1 MERKKGESCTLFSSV
16 IGNCTMTMR
25 TDKRNVSRFTDGKY
39 PLCLCF
45 SIGGRRYYHS
55 LGEFYSDEELL
66 RIKGSTGR
74 GEKHGKTETNYQ
86 KQARLKKTFQ
96 THLAVLTEINDTGVL
111 TLERIKTIL
120 TGKGVCRSFISE
132 WEGVIRQKRLDG
144 RAGTASSY
152 AHALNSF
159 VEHTGF
165 TTNDGFALDV
175 NTIRKWMDGM
185 ERKGLSSTA
194 QGIYLRSCRVIVNK
208 CIHDGFIKQR
218 AYMFGKADDQVSIPS
233 GSSRKDCYLNVEQMT
248 ELYKHWTNR
257 DLELPRFST
266 ANKVN
271 LSYSITSDKERDGIY
286 LSLGLF
292 LAQYLCCG
300 CNLIDLASLRYDRYY
315 YDSRQ
320 RAFHFVRYKTA
331 RETRDGEGMEVII
344 PITEPLQAI
353 LDDMAA
359 KPDLDA
365 FVFPFI
371 LGDDRE
377 KDEEIVRRRIHQ
389 ENHNIA
395 YRMRKVAASIGWEV
409 SPSST
414 WCRHSFATNM
424 NEMEV
429 PINYISDAMG
439 HSLGNKGNITRRYIS
454 PFSLEKRLRYN
465 SYLIQLDEQP
475 VEHADEKDDII
486 KQLSDLSAEDL
497 KLAMNIIKG
506 MKTGNK

>member
-1 MERKKGESCTLFSSV
+1 M
-16 IGNCTMTMR
+16 IAW
-25 TDKRNVSRFTDGKY
+25 
-39 PLCLCF
+39 
-45 SIGGRRYYHS
+45 
-55 LGEFYSDEELL
+55 LL
-66 RIKGSTGR
+66 
-74 GEKHGKTETNYQ
+74 HY
-86 KQARLKKTFQ
+86 
-96 THLAVLTEINDTGVL
+96 
-111 TLERIKTIL
+111 
-120 TGKGVCRSFISE
+120 
-132 WEGVIRQKRLDG
+132 
-144 RAGTASSY
+144 
-152 AHALNSF
+152 
-159 VEHTGF
+159 
-165 TTNDGFALDV
+165 
-175 NTIRKWMDGM
+175 
-185 ERKGLSSTA
+185 GL
-194 QGIYLRSCRVIVNK
+194 R
-208 CIHDGFIKQR
+208 
-218 AYMFGKADDQVSIPS
+218 
-233 GSSRKDCYLNVEQMT
+233 
-248 ELYKHWTNR
+248 HWR
-257 DLELPRFST
+257 
-266 ANKVN
+266 
-271 LSYSITSDKERDGIY
+271 Y
-286 LSLGLF
+286 LS
-292 LAQYLCCG
+292 CG

-320 RAFHFVRYKTA
+320 RAFRFVRYKTA
-331 RETRDGEGMEVII
+331 RETRDDEGMEVII

-353 LDDMAA
+353 LDGMAA

-371 LGDDRE
+371 LGDDRD

-414 WCRHSFATNM
+414 WCRHSFTTNM

>member
-1 MERKKGESCTLFSSV
+1 
-16 IGNCTMTMR
+16 
-25 TDKRNVSRFTDGKY
+25 
-39 PLCLCF
+39 
-45 SIGGRRYYHS
+45 
-55 LGEFYSDEELL
+55 
-66 RIKGSTGR
+66 
-74 GEKHGKTETNYQ
+74 
-86 KQARLKKTFQ
+86 
-96 THLAVLTEINDTGVL
+96 
-111 TLERIKTIL
+111 
-120 TGKGVCRSFISE
+120 
-132 WEGVIRQKRLDG
+132 
-144 RAGTASSY
+144 
-152 AHALNSF
+152 
-159 VEHTGF
+159 
-165 TTNDGFALDV
+165 
-175 NTIRKWMDGM
+175 M

-218 AYMFGKADDQVSIPS
+218 AYMFGKADDQISIPS

-248 ELYKHWTNR
+248 ELYQHWVNR
-257 DLELPRFST
+257 DLELPKFST

-320 RAFHFVRYKTA
+320 RAFRFVRYKTA
-331 RETRDGEGMEVII
+331 RETRNGEGMEVII
-344 PITEPLQAI
+344 PITAPLQAI

-371 LGDDRE
+371 LGDDRG

-389 ENHNIA
+389 ENHNIG
-395 YRMRKVAASIGWEV
+395 YRMKKVAASIGWEV

-465 SYLIQLDEQP
+465 SYLIQLDEHP
-475 VEHADEKDDII
+475 DEYDDEKEII
-486 KQLSDLSAEDL
+486 INQLSDLSAEDL

-506 MKTGNK
+506 LKSGM